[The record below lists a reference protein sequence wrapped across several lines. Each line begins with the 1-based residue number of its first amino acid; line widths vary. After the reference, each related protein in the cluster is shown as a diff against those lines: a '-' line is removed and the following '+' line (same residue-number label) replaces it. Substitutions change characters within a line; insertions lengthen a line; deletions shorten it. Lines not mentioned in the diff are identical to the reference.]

1 MPKPVTLKARKKRA
15 FHSRKK
21 SPLGQEHGWL
31 PGKMKGL
38 PQKERLVLEGEDEGR
53 AETKS
58 KRVKKYKKSA
68 GIANVAPIS

>member
-1 MPKPVTLKARKKRA
+1 MPKPVTLKARKIRA

-21 SPLGQEHGWL
+21 SPLGQEHGGWL
-31 PGKMKGL
+31 PGKMKGLGL

-58 KRVKKYKKSA
+58 NSY
-68 GIANVAPIS
+68 